1 MNYSIFL
8 TKHLKER
15 YKFWGVYIQIK
26 KLLINVVIVLS
37 VSLGINTAAIV
48 VLVIFIIFMLISYRY
63 SPYKESQL
71 NRFEGLSDIIVTL
84 IIHLTLLLI
93 QTDSKAIQIIA
104 SVLIILFKFY
114 FYYLVLHIIS
124 KEYLQY
130 FRKKAKQ
137 LARS

>member
-1 MNYSIFL
+1 M
-8 TKHLKER
+8 KER